1 MPNKHLI
8 QNLVY
13 KYYKNK
19 KMLEFNFSPFPIIE
33 TERLLL
39 RRITNDDANEILELR
54 SNPETMKY
62 IPRPLLKNTEDALGH
77 IAMIEEKIETNIG
90 INWAI
95 TLKESPKLLGI
106 IGFYRMQPE
115 NYRAEIGY
123 MLLPDF
129 HGKGI
134 IPEAVNR
141 LNRYGFDDLK
151 LHSIEAVIDPENF
164 ASEKVLQ
171 KCGFVKEAHFKESE
185 FYEGRFLD
193 KVIYSL
199 LDK

>member
-1 MPNKHLI
+1 
-8 QNLVY
+8 
-13 KYYKNK
+13 
-19 KMLEFNFSPFPIIE
+19 MLAFNFTPFPVIE
-33 TERLLL
+33 TERLVLK
-39 RRITNDDANEILELR
+39 RITNEDANEVFELR

-62 IPRPLLKNTEDALGH
+62 IPRPLVKNTEDALEH
-77 IAMIEEKIETNIG
+77 IAMIDDKIETNMG
-90 INWAI
+90 INWGI
-95 TLKESPKLLGI
+95 TFKDNSKLLGI
-106 IGFYRMQPE
+106 IGYYRMQPD

-123 MLLPDF
+123 ILLPEY

-141 LNRYGFDDLK
+141 LIRYGFDDLK
-151 LHSIEAVIDPENF
+151 LHSIEAVIDPENL

-171 KCGFVKEAHFKESE
+171 KCGFVKEAHFKESS
-185 FYEGRFLD
+185 FYEGRFMD

>member
-1 MPNKHLI
+1 
-8 QNLVY
+8 
-13 KYYKNK
+13 
-19 KMLEFNFSPFPIIE
+19 MLEFNFTPFPVIE

-39 RRITNDDANEILELR
+39 KRITHSDVNEIFELR

-62 IPRPLLKNTEDALGH
+62 IPRPLVKTTEDALEH
-77 IAMIEEKIETNIG
+77 IAMIDDKIVTNVG
-90 INWAI
+90 INWGI
-95 TLKESPKLLGI
+95 TLKDNPKLLGI
-106 IGFYRMQPE
+106 IGYYRMQPE

-123 MLLPDF
+123 MLLPEF

-134 IPEAVNR
+134 IPEAVNK
-141 LNRYGFDDLK
+141 LIRYGFDNLK

-171 KCGFVKEAHFKESE
+171 KCGFFKEAHLKEAE
-185 FYEGRFLD
+185 FYEGAFLD

-199 LDK
+199 LNK

>member
-1 MPNKHLI
+1 
-8 QNLVY
+8 
-13 KYYKNK
+13 
-19 KMLEFNFSPFPIIE
+19 MLAFNFTPFPVIE
-33 TERLLL
+33 TERLVLK
-39 RRITNDDANEILELR
+39 RITNEDANQVFELR

-62 IPRPLLKNTEDALGH
+62 IPRPLVKNTEDALEH
-77 IAMIEEKIETNIG
+77 IAMIDDKIETNVG
-90 INWAI
+90 INWGI
-95 TLKESPKLLGI
+95 TFKDNSKLLGI
-106 IGFYRMQPE
+106 IGYYRMQPD

-123 MLLPDF
+123 ILLPEY

-141 LNRYGFDDLK
+141 LIRYGFDDLK
-151 LHSIEAVIDPENF
+151 LHSIEAIIDPENL

-171 KCGFVKEAHFKESE
+171 KCGFVKEAHFKESS

>member
-1 MPNKHLI
+1 
-8 QNLVY
+8 
-13 KYYKNK
+13 
-19 KMLEFNFSPFPIIE
+19 MLQFNFTPFPVLD

-39 RRITNDDANEILELR
+39 RRITDEDVNEVFELR

-62 IPRPLLKNTEDALGH
+62 IPRPLVKNSEDALEH
-77 IAMIEEKIETNIG
+77 IAMIEDKIITNMG
-90 INWAI
+90 INWGI
-95 TLKESPKLLGI
+95 TLKDNSKLLGI
-106 IGFYRMQPE
+106 IGYYRLQPE

-123 MLLPDF
+123 ILLPEF

-141 LNRYGFDDLK
+141 LITYGFEDLN
-151 LHSIEAVIDPENF
+151 LHSIEAIIDPENY

-171 KCGFVKEAHFKESE
+171 KCGFIKEAHLKESD

-199 LDK
+199 LEPK